1 MPNILQHFEEKTN
14 ELRNSKTVKYEDQV
28 INKNL

>member
-1 MPNILQHFEEKTN
+1 MPNILQDYGEKTN
-14 ELRNSKTVKYEDQV
+14 ELNNSKTVKYEDQV